1 MARGDVVSAPSNLPA
16 GTVVCCYSLLTVAPH
31 SLASLV
37 RVSSAAADDEDDDD
51 GGGGLAHNHSL
62 LLAHL
67 FFFFF
72 HSRYTCG
79 KICDTTLCLL
89 RYSFEGGLPVW
100 GMNVNFLC
108 LFFCANSNMTKLNS
122 QLTDHFMHAI
132 LPHARR
138 QCGHTSK
145 PFLSSKF

>member
-67 FFFFF
+67 FFSSSTLAT
-72 HSRYTCG
+72 HVG
-79 KICDTTLCLL
+79 KFVTRLC
-89 RYSFEGGLPVW
+89 V
-100 GMNVNFLC
+100 C
-108 LFFCANSNMTKLNS
+108 
-122 QLTDHFMHAI
+122 
-132 LPHARR
+132 
-138 QCGHTSK
+138 
-145 PFLSSKF
+145 